1 MALHAAARRPDARSM
16 SGPESA
22 PSDYPAIGWRATF
35 ASLSVPEYALYFYG
49 MVAFFFGMNM
59 MVVLRGYLVYD
70 ITDSEVALAL
80 IMLSVALPML
90 VMAPIGGVI
99 ADRVDKRSLM
109 LWAQIAVFALNLFN
123 TVLISTGAVEF
134 WHLLILS
141 ALSGTTFSFIMPA
154 RQAIIPRLVP
164 RELLMNGMALSS
176 SAMNGTRIIAPA
188 VGGLLIAPI
197 GIGGGFAVLTAMYA
211 LSVVFTIGLPK
222 VPPLR
227 DDIQVTFFSDLAD
240 GFRFIRRDRLVLGLL
255 LLGTVPMI
263 FAMPYQTLMPVFASK
278 VWHVGARGLGV
289 LQAMSGI
296 GGLVGTLITGNMD
309 RFRWK
314 GRVMLLA
321 AMGTGVFLIAFSFSP
336 FGVALP
342 MLVMVSLTSM
352 IFTTVNTTIINSII
366 PDSVRGRV
374 MSVSMMTFGLMPLGA
389 VPASIAAGAIGTPA
403 VTAIGGMLLMATV
416 VASYLAFPQFRVLDG
431 AIHIQRATA
440 DREAADLE
448 QLRV

>member
-1 MALHAAARRPDARSM
+1 MNSTAPD
-16 SGPESA
+16 SA
-22 PSDYPAIGWRATF
+22 PREYPATGWRATF
-35 ASLSVPEYALYFYG
+35 ASMSVPEYALYFYG

-59 MVVLRGYLVYD
+59 MVVLRGYLVYEM
-70 ITDSEVALAL
+70 TNSEVALAL

-109 LWAQIAVFALNLFN
+109 LWAQISVCALNLLN
-123 TVLISTGAVEF
+123 TILISTGVIEF

-164 RELLMNGMALSS
+164 RELLMNGMSLSS

-211 LSVVFTIGLPK
+211 LSVAFTFGLPK
-222 VPPLR
+222 TPPEQR
-227 DDIQVTFFSDLAD
+227 DTKVTFFSDFAG
-240 GFRFIRRDRLVLGLL
+240 GFRYIRNDRLVLGLL

-263 FAMPYQTLMPVFASK
+263 FAMPYQTLMPVFAAK
-278 VWHVGARGLGV
+278 VWHVGSSGLGV
-289 LQAMSGI
+289 LQAMSGV
-296 GGLVGTLITGNMD
+296 GGLAGALVTANMD
-309 RFRWK
+309 RSPRT
-314 GRVMLLA
+314 GRTMLIA
-321 AMGTGVFLIAFSFSP
+321 ALGTGVFLIAFSFSS

-342 MLVMVSLTSM
+342 MLVMVGLMSM
-352 IFTTVNTTIINSII
+352 VFTTVNTTVITSIV
-366 PDSVRGRV
+366 PDGVRGRV
-374 MSVSMMTFGLMPLGA
+374 ASVSMMTFGLMPLGA

-403 VTAIGGMLLMATV
+403 VIAIGGTLLMASV
-416 VASYLAFPQFRVLDG
+416 VAAYLAFPQFRTLDG
-431 AIHIQRATA
+431 AIQMQRTDR
-440 DREAADLE
+440 DREADDFE
-448 QLRV
+448 QVRAEAAGG

>member
-1 MALHAAARRPDARSM
+1 M
-16 SGPESA
+16 SDDTPGSA
-22 PSDYPAIGWRATF
+22 PDEYAATGLSGTF
-35 ASLSVPEYALYFYG
+35 ASMSVPEYALYFWG

-109 LWAQIAVFALNLFN
+109 LWAQISVFALNLFN
-123 TVLISTGAVEF
+123 TILISTGAVEF

-222 VPPLR
+222 VPPERR
-227 DDIQVTFFSDLAD
+227 DTQVTFFSDFAD
-240 GFRFIRRDRLVLGLL
+240 GFRFIRGDRLVLGLL

-278 VWHVGARGLGV
+278 VWHVGAGGLGV
-289 LQAMSGI
+289 LQAMSGV
-296 GGLVGTLITGNMD
+296 GGLAGALLTGNMD
-309 RFRWK
+309 RSRWK
-314 GRVMLLA
+314 GRTMLVA
-321 AMGTGVFLIAFSFSP
+321 AMGTGVFLIAFSFST

-342 MLVMVSLTSM
+342 MLAMVGLMSM
-352 IFTTVNTTIINSII
+352 VFTTVNTTVITSIV
-366 PDSVRGRV
+366 PDRVRGRV
-374 MSVSMMTFGLMPLGA
+374 ASVSMMTFGLMPLGA

-403 VTAIGGMLLMATV
+403 VTAIGGTLLMASV
-416 VASYLAFPQFRVLDG
+416 VAAYLAFPQFRTLDG
-431 AIHIQRATA
+431 AIHIQRADR

-448 QLRV
+448 HARA